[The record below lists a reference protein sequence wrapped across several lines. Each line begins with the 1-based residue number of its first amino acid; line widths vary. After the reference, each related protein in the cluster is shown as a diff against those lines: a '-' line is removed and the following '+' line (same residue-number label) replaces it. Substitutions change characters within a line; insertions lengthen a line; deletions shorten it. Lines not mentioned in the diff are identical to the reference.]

1 LKDRRSIPYDLP
13 MSDEVQIKGEQGE
26 LVVVANRLPVHRTDS
41 GWETSP
47 GGLVSALMPILQR
60 RRGVW
65 VGWAGTATSELA
77 AFTHDGLYNVPV
89 PLSEE
94 EVRDY
99 YEGFSNSTLWPLY
112 HDACQQPQFH
122 RHWWR
127 PYVAVN
133 ERFAEIAAREAAPGA
148 NLLVQDYH
156 LQLVPGMLRQARPDL
171 RIGFFLHIPFP
182 PVELFAQLP
191 WRQRILEGLLGA
203 DVVGFQSRNGAQ
215 NFIRLVN
222 RYTQYRG
229 VGSSIDVAGRP
240 VQVRE
245 FPISIDYTNIDR
257 LAADPAT
264 IQRAAEIRAELGEN
278 RTVMLGVDRLDYTKG
293 IDQRL
298 RALHEILRAG
308 RHTVRDLVLV
318 QVSVPSREKVDE
330 YIEIRERIETLVGH
344 INGEFGDVGK
354 MPVHYLRRSLPLEE
368 LVAYYV
374 AADVMLVTPLRDG
387 MNLVAKEYCASRRDD
402 TGVLVLSEF
411 TGSANELERAVLV
424 NPHDID
430 GMAATIERA
439 IAMPRAEQ
447 VRRMRSLRQR
457 VRRRTVY
464 DWADDFTA
472 VLAAAGTG
480 GPASGAVAAKTTG
493 EKR

>member
-1 LKDRRSIPYDLP
+1 MADKPYDLW
-13 MSDEVQIKGEQGE
+13 MVNETDHSGERGD
-26 LVVVANRLPVHRTDS
+26 LVVVANRLPVHRTDD

-47 GGLVSALMPILQR
+47 GGLVSALMPMLQR
-60 RRGVW
+60 RQGVW
-65 VGWAGTATSELA
+65 VGWPGSGAGDLA
-77 AFTHDGLYNVPV
+77 PFIHDGLHNVPV
-89 PLSEE
+89 PLSDNEI
-94 EVRDY
+94 RDY

-127 PYVAVN
+127 PYVEVN
-133 ERFAEIAAREAAPGA
+133 ERFAEVAAREASPGA
-148 NLLVQDYH
+148 SVLVQDYH
-156 LQLVPGMLRQARPDL
+156 LQLVPGMLRQIRPDL
-171 RIGFFLHIPFP
+171 KIGFFLHIPFP

-203 DVVGFQSRNGAQ
+203 DVVGFQTKAGAQ

-222 RYTQYRG
+222 RYTPHRG
-229 VGSSIDVAGRP
+229 VGQTIVVDGR
-240 VQVRE
+240 QVDARD
-245 FPISIDYTNIDR
+245 FPISIDYDKIDR

-264 IQRAAEIRAELGEN
+264 IRRAAEIRAELGDN
-278 RTVMLGVDRLDYTKG
+278 RTIMLGVDRLDYTKG

-298 RALHEILRAG
+298 RAFHEMLREG
-308 RHTVRDLVLV
+308 RHTVHDLVLV
-318 QVSVPSREKVDE
+318 QVSVPSREQVDE

-344 INGEFGDVGK
+344 INGDFAEVGK
-354 MPVHYLRRSLPLEE
+354 VPVHYLRRSLPLED

-387 MNLVAKEYCASRRDD
+387 MNLVAKEYCAARRDD

-411 TGSANELERAVLV
+411 CGSAHELERAVLV

-439 IAMPRAEQ
+439 IAMPQAEQ
-447 VRRMRSLRQR
+447 ARRMRSLRQR

-472 VLAAAGTG
+472 ALAAAGPGGTGQRGPRPATTG
-480 GPASGAVAAKTTG
+480 GP
-493 EKR
+493 R

>member
-1 LKDRRSIPYDLP
+1 MCGDANTAPADADL
-13 MSDEVQIKGEQGE
+13 GGHRGE
-26 LVVVANRLPVHRTDS
+26 LLVVANRLPVHQTDG

-47 GGLVSALMPILQR
+47 GGLVSALMPLLQQR
-60 RRGVW
+60 QGVW
-65 VGWAGTATSELA
+65 IGWGGSASGDMVPFRHAGLC
-77 AFTHDGLYNVPV
+77 NVPV
-89 PLSEE
+89 TLSAD

-127 PYVAVN
+127 PYVTVN
-133 ERFAEIAAREAAPGA
+133 ERFAEAAAREAAPGA
-148 NLLVQDYH
+148 SVLVQDYH
-156 LQLVPGMLRQARPDL
+156 LQLVPGMLRRMRPDL

-203 DVVGFQSRNGAQ
+203 DVVGFQTKNGAQ

-222 RYTQYRG
+222 RYTSYRG
-229 VGSSIDVAGRP
+229 VSQSISVDGRP
-240 VQVRE
+240 VEVRE
-245 FPISIDYTNIDR
+245 FPISIDYEKIEK

-264 IQRAAEIRAELGEN
+264 IQRAREIRAELGER

-298 RALHEILRAG
+298 RALHEILATG
-308 RHTVRDLVLV
+308 RHSVRDLVLV

-344 INGEFGDVGK
+344 INGEFGEVGS

-387 MNLVAKEYCASRRDD
+387 MNLVAKEYCAARRDD

-457 VRRRTVY
+457 IRRRTVY

-472 VLAAAGTG
+472 VLAVAGAG
-480 GPASGAVAAKTTG
+480 GPAPRQGAAALTG
-493 EKR
+493 EPR